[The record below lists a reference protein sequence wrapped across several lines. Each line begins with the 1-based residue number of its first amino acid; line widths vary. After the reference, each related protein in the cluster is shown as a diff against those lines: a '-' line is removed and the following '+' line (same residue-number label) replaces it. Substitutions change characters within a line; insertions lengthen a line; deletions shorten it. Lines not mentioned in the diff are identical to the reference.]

1 MHGPQTSALTAI
13 KRLADTT
20 SDDAGAEA
28 EAEAL
33 ELERLRRD
41 LSLMKVQLADSEA
54 QRDEAQHALRRERES
69 RPKSRS
75 WFGSSSAS
83 AVEIK

>member
-1 MHGPQTSALTAI
+1 
-13 KRLADTT
+13 
-20 SDDAGAEA
+20 
-28 EAEAL
+28 
-33 ELERLRRD
+33 
-41 LSLMKVQLADSEA
+41 MKVQLADSEA